1 MNMASVNER
10 DLLAAAT
17 QGSQVAYRELIH
29 LHQAA
34 VYRFAW
40 AMIGEEHAQTVTENA
55 FITAWRQLEF
65 LPAINLSF
73 HTHLLQLVCIDCT
86 ELAKRQR
93 RHRVNLNAQTD
104 EDTLNFPFG
113 PLRYDPRTNME
124 HIALQAD
131 IEDALHALPMRL
143 RQILLL
149 HEMGNV
155 PDTQIADILGG
166 TAQAIH
172 ADLLRARALV
182 RRQIMLSGGF
192 FPPPAQR
199 ETRPHRHSSAPAS
212 PIFPRCPPPQT
223 ACAPVKKSA
232 RSRHIWPNAPAA
244 GAITEL

>member
-1 MNMASVNER
+1 MSMESANER

-40 AMIGEEHAQTVTENA
+40 AMIGEAQAQTVTENA

-73 HTHLLQLVCIDCT
+73 HTHLLQLVCIDCA

-93 RHRVNLNAQTD
+93 RHRVNLSAQAD
-104 EDTLNFPFG
+104 ENTLNFPFG

-143 RQILLL
+143 RQTLLL
-149 HEMGNV
+149 HEMGGV
-155 PDTQIADILGG
+155 PDTQIADILGN
-166 TAQAIH
+166 TAQAVH
-172 ADLLRARALV
+172 ADLLHARALV
-182 RRQIMLSGGF
+182 RRQIMLGGGF
-192 FPPPAQR
+192 SPPAQR
-199 ETRPHRHSSAPAS
+199 KAKPPRHSSAPANLIS
-212 PIFPRCPPPQT
+212 PRCPPPQT
-223 ACAPVKKSA
+223 ACAPARKSA
-232 RSRHIWPNAPAA
+232 PSRHIWPNAPAA
-244 GAITEL
+244 GAITGP

>member
-192 FPPPAQR
+192 FP
-199 ETRPHRHSSAPAS
+199 AS
-212 PIFPRCPPPQT
+212 T
-223 ACAPVKKSA
+223 
-232 RSRHIWPNAPAA
+232 
-244 GAITEL
+244 

>member
-86 ELAKRQR
+86 ELAKRQLP
-93 RHRVNLNAQTD
+93 VLYA
-104 EDTLNFPFG
+104 G
-113 PLRYDPRTNME
+113 G
-124 HIALQAD
+124 A
-131 IEDALHALPMRL
+131 EDAVQQRG
-143 RQILLL
+143 R
-149 HEMGNV
+149 
-155 PDTQIADILGG
+155 
-166 TAQAIH
+166 
-172 ADLLRARALV
+172 R
-182 RRQIMLSGGF
+182 RRQDGLAEKVF
-192 FPPPAQR
+192 
-199 ETRPHRHSSAPAS
+199 
-212 PIFPRCPPPQT
+212 
-223 ACAPVKKSA
+223 
-232 RSRHIWPNAPAA
+232 
-244 GAITEL
+244 